1 MLFKIVMAVGIVLGL
16 VIALLGHPK
25 IGGMLLSGRR
35 DGTDDHDINEG
46 F

>member
-1 MLFKIVMAVGIVLGL
+1 MLFTVMIVVGAILGL

-25 IGGMLLSGRR
+25 IGGMLLGGRR
-35 DGTDDHDINEG
+35 DVSDDHDVNEG

>member
-1 MLFKIVMAVGIVLGL
+1 MFTTLIVIGAILGL

-25 IGGMLLSGRR
+25 IGGMLLGGRR
-35 DGTDDHDINEG
+35 DGTDDHDVNEG